1 MLIYT
6 QCIFLISLGHLAA
19 SQSSQGYL
27 RSRRAKAIK
36 REDPTPAFETVK
48 PLTAEDLML
57 LTPAVEL
64 STESGITLDASTYT
78 AGDDV
83 EVEFTVLPEYY
94 VNSEVTLNMTNVDD
108 WSVGI
113 FMHMSDPQGG
123 ALPPIV
129 SLKPNIEYDRDGTM
143 TGSVTFGSDVVSSMG
158 GSDPAWPLD
167 LIAYG
172 IGFDVWLLD
181 EKGAAI
187 MGPEWFSLEPVEE
200 ESTVNGFF
208 EGSDIPMHPL
218 MEHGHANFKQDFE
231 HEQVASALSTF
242 ALSTDQPTYLANGT
256 IQVSYTIG
264 EELPPPEEHTDSLIL
279 FNPPTIVD
287 QDEPEI
293 KDVDFVSEESFE
305 HQGIFDASFQEADVD
320 FDADFAPQAV
330 DSTPA
335 KPQYSIGVW
344 MKMARP
350 QGGSLEPIIS
360 ASLDRKSGIVQ
371 FDAGKLDTSMYGT
384 GFDLWIVDEEGSE
397 VYGPIF
403 FSIPDPN
410 EEAPVLASY

>member
-6 QCIFLISLGHLAA
+6 QCLILISLGHLAA

-27 RSRRAKAIK
+27 RSRRAKAVK

-48 PLTAEDLML
+48 PLTADDIML
-57 LTPAVEL
+57 LTPTVEL
-64 STESGITLDASTYT
+64 STESGITLDDSTYT

-94 VNSEVTLNMTNVDD
+94 VNSEVILNMTNVDD

-129 SLKPNIEYDRDGTM
+129 SLQPDIEYERDGTM
-143 TGSVTFGSDVVSSMG
+143 TGSVTFGSGVVSSMG

-200 ESTVNGFF
+200 KPSVNGFF

-231 HEQVASALSTF
+231 HEEVATALSTF
-242 ALSTDQPTYLANGT
+242 ALSTDQSTYLADEK
-256 IQVSYTIG
+256 IEVYYTIG
-264 EELPPPEEHTDSLIL
+264 ELPPPEEDTDSLIL
-279 FNPPTIVD
+279 FDPPTIVEK
-287 QDEPEI
+287 DEPEI
-293 KDVDFVSEESFE
+293 KDVDFVSEDSLE
-305 HQGIFDASFQEADVD
+305 HHSIFDASFQEADAD
-320 FDADFAPQAV
+320 FDADFSPQAV

-335 KPQYSIGVW
+335 EPQYTIGVW
-344 MKMARP
+344 MKMARS
-350 QGGSLEPIIS
+350 QDGSLAPIIS
-360 ASLDRKSGIVQ
+360 APLDGTSGSVQ
-371 FDAGKLDTSMYGT
+371 FNAGELDTLMYGT
-384 GFDLWIVDEEGSE
+384 GYDLWIVDEVGSE
-397 VYGPIF
+397 VYGPVF
-403 FSIPDPN
+403 FSIPDRKS
-410 EEAPVLASY
+410 VV